1 MHEVFPSLNHLPKG
15 VIILPSFR
23 THSQRARN
31 MDVIKMIHVKG
42 QAAKRLQAN
51 PVEKK

>member
-1 MHEVFPSLNHLPKG
+1 
-15 VIILPSFR
+15 
-23 THSQRARN
+23 

-51 PVEKK
+51 PVEKNMKFWECMLSIKEWSSE